1 MLNGRFFFDV
11 MKWVD
16 NRKVVTK
23 SFLKKTETK
32 AKAVSSVFS
41 EDQTLGDGVPHL
53 SEMLLLRKSIFG
65 LFRPKLNSSEY
76 NARCEITMSSM
87 TNVNDL
93 YAEKLSPG
101 QYCNQFFQCL
111 QFTRFNRVMCVL
123 PSLGTTH

>member
-1 MLNGRFFFDV
+1 MSEIQQNSRPLPTSNWQITEKAQMLNGRFFFDV

-23 SFLKKTETK
+23 SFLKKPETK

-53 SEMLLLRKSIFG
+53 SEMSLLRKSIFG

-76 NARCEITMSSM
+76 NDEFH
-87 TNVNDL
+87 D
-93 YAEKLSPG
+93 
-101 QYCNQFFQCL
+101 QCK
-111 QFTRFNRVMCVL
+111 
-123 PSLGTTH
+123 